1 MLVQQGLFHI
11 NSKSKLEWY
20 FAVNKVNYVS
30 PPFLRRGR
38 GGKLNIMQ
46 IHNKQEL
53 RENRRNL
60 RSNLTPAEIRLWKCL
75 QNKQLDGRKFRRQHS
90 IGNYIVDFY
99 CPEEKIAIEL
109 DGDVHFNPVNEK
121 YDIQR
126 DDYIK
131 SLGIKV
137 IRFRNCEVFENID
150 NILNVIRGCFK

>member
-1 MLVQQGLFHI
+1 
-11 NSKSKLEWY
+11 
-20 FAVNKVNYVS
+20 
-30 PPFLRRGR
+30 
-38 GGKLNIMQ
+38 MQ
-46 IHNKQEL
+46 VHNRKEL
-53 RENRRNL
+53 KTNRRNL
-60 RSNLTPAEIRLWKCL
+60 RSNLTPAVIRLWKCL

-99 CPEEKIAIEL
+99 CSEEKIAIEL

-131 SLGIKV
+131 SLEIKV

-150 NILNVIRGCFK
+150 NILNGIRECFK